1 MNTILQTKQL
11 KGSALADADQLQPFV
26 ALGKEI
32 EGFWLLPA
40 HQRGRR
46 WKDHLDI
53 NRVMLAT
60 SLLPD
65 EFLAV

>member
-1 MNTILQTKQL
+1 L
-11 KGSALADADQLQPFV
+11 V

-32 EGFWLLPA
+32 EDFWLLPA
-40 HQRGRR
+40 HQRGQR
-46 WKDHLDI
+46 WKEHLDI